1 MAGEYQVP
9 QLPAIVDVDSPSWTS
24 DVCPVLKSWGFA
36 RLRLSLKE
44 AALVQ
49 ELYDSM
55 DAVFQDEFSATQ
67 LEVPQ
72 RDMDRLDRRSGYI
85 FGKHRHM
92 LELHPGYSSVSR
104 LGRASATAAI
114 RLVRCAKEF
123 AVTSEKLCNEAL
135 HELANGCEHLSRLL
149 WDGDNDQPEVVDS
162 MLRVYRYKESYDR
175 PDGDIDAH
183 YDMGLLTIIPK
194 SSSPG
199 LKIQLPGSRKYCSIE
214 EYLAH
219 DEVLLFG
226 GMTLARLS
234 GIPALHHGVFTDG
247 KVRISAPFFQR
258 AAPECVLPASPGH
271 MEETV
276 KRYNQRL
283 RDADN
288 DELRSDGRVVF
299 RRRARR
305 RDSRTP
311 SRRRD
316 SRTPS
321 RSRKERHRHEAG
333 MANQS
338 PADGHT
344 YRSSHH

>member
-1 MAGEYQVP
+1 MALESDAP
-9 QLPAIVDVDSPSWTS
+9 RLPSIIDVDSPSWAS
-24 DVCPVLKSWGFA
+24 DVCPVLRSWGFA
-36 RLRLSLKE
+36 KLRLPPSE
-44 AALVQ
+44 AALVE

-55 DAVFQDEFSATQ
+55 DAVFQDECSGTQ

-72 RDMDRLDRRSGYI
+72 RDMDRLDQRSGYI

-92 LELHPGYSSVSR
+92 FELHPGNASVAR
-104 LGRASATAAI
+104 LGRASATAAV

-123 AVTSEKLCNEAL
+123 AVTCEKWCNEAL
-135 HELANGCEHLSRLL
+135 RELANGCEHLSRLL
-149 WDGDNDQPEVVDS
+149 WDGESDQFEVVES
-162 MLRVYRYKESYDR
+162 MLRVYRYKASYDR

-199 LKIQLPGSRKYCSIE
+199 LKIQLPGSRKWCSIE

-247 KVRISAPFFQR
+247 KVRLSAPFFQR

-271 MEETV
+271 WEETME
-276 KRYNQRL
+276 RYNRRL

-299 RRRARR
+299 RRRTRR

-311 SRRRD
+311 SR
-316 SRTPS
+316 P
-321 RSRKERHRHEAG
+321 RKERHRR
-333 MANQS
+333 
-338 PADGHT
+338 P
-344 YRSSHH
+344 